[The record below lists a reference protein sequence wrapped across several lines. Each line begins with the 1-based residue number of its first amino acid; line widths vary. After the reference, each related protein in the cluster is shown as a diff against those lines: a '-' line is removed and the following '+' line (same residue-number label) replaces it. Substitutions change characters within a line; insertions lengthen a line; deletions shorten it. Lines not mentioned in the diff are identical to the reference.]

1 MADMLIQT
9 YLIIY
14 IVVIMKK
21 YFIFSAIAACGFML
35 TGCGSSSN
43 VLQNVGQALAGMNQ
57 NGGAAVENTQQQTGS
72 NTESLLGNLLGNLL
86 GTSATLSEESLLGTW
101 KYTSSDCV
109 FESENLLAQAGGAV
123 ASKKLEEQL
132 NTHLA
137 KIGVK
142 QGACSF
148 TFNDDKTYTAII
160 GGRTISGNYTLD
172 VKNKTLKM
180 TYLGG
185 LGSMTPQVVMKNG
198 KLSLLFESDKLL
210 GIVKKVAAIGNS
222 TTLKAMSALLGNYEG
237 MYIGI
242 QLEK

>member
-1 MADMLIQT
+1 MT
-9 YLIIY
+9 
-14 IVVIMKK
+14 K
-21 YFIFSAIAACGFML
+21 YSFLSAIAACGFLL
-35 TGCGSSSN
+35 TSCGTSSN
-43 VLQNVGQALAGMNQ
+43 VLQNVGQALAGGMNQ
-57 NGGAAVENTQQQTGS
+57 NGNTVVENNQQQGFD
-72 NTESLLGNLLGNLL
+72 TESLLGNLLGNLL
-86 GTSATLSEESLLGTW
+86 GSGTTLTEKSLLGTW
-101 KYTSSDCV
+101 NYTSSDCV

-148 TFNDDKTYTAII
+148 TFNEDKTYTAII
-160 GGRTISGNYTLD
+160 GGRTITGNYTLD

-180 TYLGG
+180 TYLAG
-185 LGSMTPQVVMKNG
+185 LGSMTPKVVVKNG

-222 TTLKAMSALLGNYEG
+222 TTLKAMSALVSNNER
-237 MYIGI
+237 MYIGN
-242 QLEK
+242 QHEK

>member
-1 MADMLIQT
+1 M
-9 YLIIY
+9 
-14 IVVIMKK
+14 
-21 YFIFSAIAACGFML
+21 
-35 TGCGSSSN
+35 
-43 VLQNVGQALAGMNQ
+43 
-57 NGGAAVENTQQQTGS
+57 
-72 NTESLLGNLLGNLL
+72 
-86 GTSATLSEESLLGTW
+86 
-101 KYTSSDCV
+101 

-148 TFNDDKTYTAII
+148 TFNEDKTYTAII
-160 GGRTISGNYTLD
+160 GGRTITGNYTLD

-180 TYLGG
+180 TYLAG
-185 LGSMTPQVVMKNG
+185 LGSMTPKVVVKNG

-222 TTLKAMSALLGNYEG
+222 TTLKAMSALLSNYEG

>member
-1 MADMLIQT
+1 MT
-9 YLIIY
+9 
-14 IVVIMKK
+14 K
-21 YFIFSAIAACGFML
+21 YSFLSAIAACGFLL
-35 TGCGSSSN
+35 TSCGSSSN
-43 VLQNVGQALAGMNQ
+43 VLQNVGQALAGGMNQ
-57 NGGAAVENTQQQTGS
+57 NGKTAVENNQQGS
-72 NTESLLGNLLGNLL
+72 FETESLLGNLLGNLL
-86 GTSATLSEESLLGTW
+86 GSGTTLTEKSLLGTW
-101 KYTSSDCV
+101 NYTSSGCV

-148 TFNDDKTYTAII
+148 TFNEDKTYTATI
-160 GGRTISGNYTLD
+160 GGRTITGNYTLD

-180 TYLGG
+180 TYLAG

-222 TTLKAMSALLGNYEG
+222 TTLKAMSALLSNYEG